1 MSNYLNYLRLLN
13 GFIKLN
19 NMAQATITF
28 TLPEEQTDF
37 YNAVH
42 ASDYKMVLWDLDQKL
57 RSKLKY
63 DITLDDSSA
72 AAYQDARDML
82 HELLN
87 DYGVSID

>member
-1 MSNYLNYLRLLN
+1 
-13 GFIKLN
+13 
-19 NMAQATITF
+19 MAKATITF

-37 YNAVH
+37 HDAVH
-42 ASDYKMVLWDLDQKL
+42 ASDYKMVLWDLNQKL

-63 DITLDDSSA
+63 DPTLDDSSA